1 VGLTHVGFG
10 LDKTLGWSSETV
22 DKVVFA
28 REASWSDKDEFFL
41 LSEIG
46 VRGASGVVDFE
57 QVVRNFL

>member
-1 VGLTHVGFG
+1 VGFG

-46 VRGASGVVDFE
+46 VRGASGGVVDFE